1 MKKAGYATIILTI
14 IICTFICGFLIGK
27 NQNRSSITIQPPSG
41 TATNP
46 TTVETNP
53 TKVNINTASATELTV
68 LPGIGPTLA
77 QRIIEYRNTIG
88 RYRDVADLCQVQGIS
103 EKKLLS
109 IIDYITV

>member
-1 MKKAGYATIILTI
+1 MKKAGYAMIILTI
-14 IICTFICGFLIGK
+14 IICAFICGFLIGI
-27 NQNRSSITIQPPSG
+27 NQNQSNITIQSHAG

-46 TTVETNP
+46 TTTQAKP
-53 TKVNINTASATELTV
+53 TKININTASATELMV

-77 QRIIEYRNTIG
+77 QRIIDYRNMIG
-88 RYRDVADLCQVQGIS
+88 RFRDVADLCQVQGIS